1 MHGVGN
7 NRFRQ
12 TPRWGKDITCSAQAH
27 ESRAKENVSNWRS
40 SVSQRIRGLQNRRKM
55 MALSLLG
62 SYVQTERKHKHSCRP
77 HTRRGRGHSPLVPTI
92 LFSNLEPSGGSWEP
106 WRRLRCN
113 PNPHAPD
120 SWNICLLRMCR
131 VQKTLVQ
138 STNIQA
144 TRTARRGRW
153 LRWFVFL
160 VSIISE
166 GSLLCREM
174 NT

>member
-1 MHGVGN
+1 MGWGPDGV
-7 NRFRQ
+7 RTLRVVLKRVSLALKRMFR
-12 TPRWGKDITCSAQAH
+12 
-27 ESRAKENVSNWRS
+27 NWRS
-40 SVSQRIRGLQNRRKM
+40 TVSQRIRGLQNRRKM
-55 MALSLLG
+55 MALRLLG

-92 LFSNLEPSGGSWEP
+92 LFSSVGSWEP
-106 WRRLRCN
+106 WRQLRCN

-120 SWNICLLRMCR
+120 SWNICLLRKRR
-131 VQKTLVQ
+131 VQRTVIL
-138 STNIQA
+138 STNIQS

-153 LRWFVFL
+153 LRWLVFL